1 MSKIGRYLFFIGLIS
16 TVLNF
21 LNYELRILMWIDS
34 WGTAVGWGIRIGL
47 TVLGLVLMMLSKT
60 AKDESVEVSE

>member
-60 AKDESVEVSE
+60 TKDESVEVSE